1 MSARGMSCQFCG
13 KQFTRGFNL
22 RRHEKE
28 YCPLRDQEKNM
39 SDSESQITEPEDND
53 STASNHDSDSSM
65 VTVDET
71 EEGEIDPW
79 APLVE
84 EAMQINY
91 AAFEELKMNFIASGL
106 DDQSAIDKAN
116 SIMLPKLQKELESIY
131 IERLLWMKQLK
142 KDPVHKKIMH
152 TKDEFVE
159 NDDFGPE
166 EALEAAVDKRK
177 FLIKGL
183 LKNYNFTEENDNDD
197 AGDDNHDTLVPYE
210 LKNQLHYN

>member
-1 MSARGMSCQFCG
+1 
-13 KQFTRGFNL
+13 
-22 RRHEKE
+22 
-28 YCPLRDQEKNM
+28 M

-71 EEGEIDPW
+71 EEEGEIDPW

-106 DDQSAIDKAN
+106 DDQSAIGKAN
-116 SIMLPKLQKELESIY
+116 SIMLHKLQKELESIY

-177 FLIKGL
+177 FLIKGV
-183 LKNYNFTEENDNDD
+183 LKNYNFTEENDND
-197 AGDDNHDTLVPYE
+197 DDNHDTLVPYE